1 MNSVSIINQ
10 AVDSVMDL
18 IDEMNLY
25 STISRG
31 ALGTGNDL
39 VCGIGP
45 SGADEVYMD
54 KNQFI
59 VIDFTLNG
67 KHTNLQTLSDTMN
80 RIHEVLTMMHEYP
93 SGQGWQIID
102 IQTITLPQ
110 QIGRED
116 SNAWVMA
123 SSLAVKLATYTRNQ
137 QQNAESPQNTEQPQ
151 NAESQQDAEQPQNA
165 E

>member
-1 MNSVSIINQ
+1 MNSSSIINQ
-10 AVDSVMDL
+10 AVEAVMDL
-18 IDEMNLY
+18 IDALDLY
-25 STISRG
+25 TTISLG

-59 VIDFTLNG
+59 VLDFTLNG
-67 KHTNLQTLSDTMN
+67 KHTDLQTLSDALN
-80 RIHEVLTMMHEYP
+80 KIHEELTMMHEYP
-93 SGQGWQIID
+93 SAEGWQIID

-137 QQNAESPQNTEQPQ
+137 QQNAETPQNTEQPQ

>member
-1 MNSVSIINQ
+1 MNSSSIINQ
-10 AVDSVMDL
+10 AVEAVMDL
-18 IDEMNLY
+18 IDALDLY
-25 STISRG
+25 TTISLG

-59 VIDFTLNG
+59 VLDFTLNG
-67 KHTNLQTLSDTMN
+67 KHTDLQTLSDALN
-80 RIHEVLTMMHEYP
+80 KIHEELTMMHEYP
-93 SGQGWQIID
+93 SAEGWQIID

-137 QQNAESPQNTEQPQ
+137 QQQQNAETPQ
-151 NAESQQDAEQPQNA
+151 NADSQQDAEQPQNA

>member
-1 MNSVSIINQ
+1 MNSSSIINQ
-10 AVDSVMDL
+10 AVESVMDL

-25 STISRG
+25 STISMG

-59 VIDFTLNG
+59 VLDFTLNG
-67 KHTNLQTLSDTMN
+67 KHTNLQTLSDAMN

-93 SGQGWQIID
+93 SDQGWQIID

-116 SNAWVMA
+116 SNAWIMA

>member
-1 MNSVSIINQ
+1 MNSSSIINQ
-10 AVDSVMDL
+10 AVESVMDL

-59 VIDFTLNG
+59 VLDFTLNG
-67 KHTNLQTLSDTMN
+67 KHTNLQTLSDAMN

-116 SNAWVMA
+116 SNAWIVA

-137 QQNAESPQNTEQPQ
+137 PQ
-151 NAESQQDAEQPQNA
+151 NAE
-165 E
+165 

>member
-1 MNSVSIINQ
+1 MNSVSIIDQ

-25 STISRG
+25 STISKG
-31 ALGTGNDL
+31 ALGTGHDL

-59 VIDFTLNG
+59 VLDFTLNG
-67 KHTNLQTLSDTMN
+67 KHTNLQTLSDAMN

-93 SGQGWQIID
+93 SGHGWQIID
-102 IQTITLPQ
+102 IQTNTLPQ

-137 QQNAESPQNTEQPQ
+137 PQ
-151 NAESQQDAEQPQNA
+151 NAE
-165 E
+165 